1 MPPQSPIHG
10 QTTKPKIRERLK
22 AKVKP
27 ASGFAPFFHAL
38 YRIALPVVVF
48 VLVRL
53 DIGIWLP
60 LLVILLSKWRIFAV
74 RPRFWPAN
82 VRANAVDLMVGVAIV
97 IFMFE
102 ANEMG
107 YQMLWAAA
115 YGVWLLFIK
124 PSSSMPYVSVQAAIG
139 QLCGLTA
146 LFIVSGKT
154 LDGNLGWTSLPI
166 GVMVLI
172 AGTICYLAARHFFD
186 SFNEPYAKMLAYVWG
201 YFAAAATWL
210 LGHMLVLYPNQD
222 GVVAHP
228 TLMLSAIGYTL
239 AAVYYLEHFERLSRL
254 IKRELLFLGGLIVF
268 VLLASLYYEGAHLIV

>member
-1 MPPQSPIHG
+1 MPPQ
-10 QTTKPKIRERLK
+10 QLTTKPKIRERVT

-27 ASGFAPFFHAL
+27 AGGFAPLFHAL

-82 VRANAVDLMVGVAIV
+82 IRANAVDLMVGVSVV

-115 YGVWLLFIK
+115 YGLWLLFIK
-124 PSSSMPYVSVQAAIG
+124 PSSSLLFVSVQAGVG

-154 LDGNLGWTSLPI
+154 LDGNLLGWTSLPI
-166 GVMVLI
+166 GLMLL
-172 AGTICYLAARHFFD
+172 AGGTICYLAARHFFD

-201 YFAAAATWL
+201 YFAAATTWL
-210 LGHMLVLYPNQD
+210 LGHMLVVYPDQD

-228 TLMLSAIGYTL
+228 TLLLSAIGYTL
-239 AAVYYLEHFERLSRL
+239 AAVYYLEHFEKLSIL
-254 IKRELLFLGGLIVF
+254 IKRELLFLCGLIVLI
-268 VLLASLYYEGAHLIV
+268 LLASLYYEGSHLIV

>member
-1 MPPQSPIHG
+1 MPGPA
-10 QTTKPKIRERLK
+10 TRPKIRHKIAAR
-22 AKVKP
+22 VKP
-27 ASGFAPFFHAL
+27 ADGFAPLFHAL
-38 YRIALPVVVF
+38 YRIALPIVVF

-82 VRANAVDLMVGVAIV
+82 IRANAVDLIVGVSIV

-107 YQMLWAAA
+107 YQVLWATA
-115 YGVWLLFIK
+115 YGIWLLFIK
-124 PSSSMPYVSVQAAIG
+124 PSSSIPYVSIQAGLG
-139 QLCGLTA
+139 QLSGLMA

-154 LDGNLGWTSLPI
+154 MDGGLLGGTSLPI
-166 GVMVLI
+166 GIMLLT
-172 AGTICYLAARHFFD
+172 AGAICYLAARHFFD
-186 SFNEPYAKMLAYVWG
+186 SFNEPYARMLAYVWG

-228 TLMLSAIGYTL
+228 TLLLSAIGYTL
-239 AAVYYLEHFERLSRL
+239 AAVYYLEHFEKLSKLVR
-254 IKRELLFLGGLIVF
+254 RELLFLCFVIVF
-268 VLLASLYYEGAHLIV
+268 VLLASLFYEGSHLIV